1 MSKPKESH
9 ISDFLLAYRI
19 INIVCHQLD
28 ADFVDIRIDFK
39 PGVEPYFSGNAI
51 ILPEEEILPK
61 NIFSMVSI
69 YVSYLKTI
77 VGASLPS
84 NKDRDN
90 VIHFALS
97 LIRGLSYDYENE
109 NMANI
114 VSDQDESFLMRLDQY
129 PLVWGLL
136 KNIICPAE
144 NLEFKNLKIV
154 AGHSGV
160 VDACVFVDEDKE
172 KMLTNN
178 HGSFV
183 FVNLDVESNSVR
195 SAFLLYESLI
205 AICGSKEEA
214 IKTISSTFCNFFMKQ
229 RMIEYVRMA
238 FTCDKEASSFFAILS
253 ILCFNE
259 ELERMAFEV
268 YGNSK
273 NDKMNRTA
281 QMDTNWWFL
290 GLTEK
295 MLEPARSEDWSLT
308 NMWKPITD
316 ELWNRVETERRRRGL
331 DEVPFEMLLRIN
343 SDDRSIGEPMTLQAL
358 LSDERVW

>member
-1 MSKPKESH
+1 MSKLKESH

-28 ADFVDIRIDFK
+28 ADFVDMRIDFK

-51 ILPEEEILPK
+51 VLPEEEILPK

-69 YVSYLKTI
+69 YVNYLTTI
-77 VGASLPS
+77 VGVPLSS
-84 NKDRDN
+84 DEERND
-90 VIHFALS
+90 IIGFALS

-109 NMANI
+109 NMPNI

-136 KNIICPAE
+136 KNIICPSN

-172 KMLTNN
+172 KRLTST

-214 IKTISSTFCNFFMKQ
+214 ASTISSTFCNFFMKK
-229 RMIEYVRMA
+229 RMVEYVKMA

-259 ELERMAFEV
+259 ELEKIAFDV
-268 YGNSK
+268 YDSSK
-273 NDKMNRTA
+273 NDKMSRTA

-295 MLEPARSEDWSLT
+295 MLEPARSEDWSLSK
-308 NMWKPITD
+308 MWKPITD

-331 DEVPFEMLLRIN
+331 DEVPFEMLLRIQ